1 MSAIYD
7 EMNLPYEIHV
17 SKSWWSELFKNEYL
31 VLVAKAK
38 NKD

>member
-17 SKSWWSELFKNEYL
+17 SKVNPDGVQLFKNEYL
-31 VLVAKAK
+31 VLNCKSQE
-38 NKD
+38 